1 MKSVLVIAHDFPPF
15 GGGGVLRVLKFTKYL
30 PEFGWNPIV
39 LSVDPTYYPVGLLDY
54 SLMSEIPEQ
63 VKIYRTKT
71 AISAYKIK
79 ETNKKENKKF
89 NWRNI
94 LENFIPDSFRVI
106 QDHGFFWL
114 PYALAKAQSIIQ
126 KENIQLIFTT
136 SPPHNVH
143 ILGSILKKR
152 YGLPWV
158 ADFRDGWTRNEM
170 YTAKSQL
177 RQQIDKVF
185 ERFIVNLADQIIC
198 VTPELAEDFYQ
209 DYPKVKKKTSVIY
222 NGFDPADFEKLNK
235 VEKDKNT
242 FTLSHIGSLAAKP
255 NRSPEIIL
263 QAVSSIAS
271 TNKEFKENFR
281 LEFVGPVLNLPL
293 EEMITKYSLESICS
307 VIGVVPHLR
316 ALEHM
321 QKADALLLLTNH
333 KQKFGD
339 NAILAGKFGEYL
351 FTANP
356 ILAVVSEGIA
366 KDIIENYD
374 LGYVV
379 SPDDLEKTKE
389 FLYELFYKWKNKS
402 LPNNKDKGLTSLFN
416 RKCSTE
422 KLANIFNNL
431 S

>member
-15 GGGGVLRVLKFTKYL
+15 GGGGVLRVLKFIKYL

-39 LSVDPTYYPVGLLDY
+39 LSVDPTYYPAGLLDY

-79 ETNKKENKKF
+79 ETNKKENKKL

-94 LENFIPDSFRVI
+94 LESFIPDSFRVI

-152 YGLPWV
+152 YGLAWV

-170 YTAKSQL
+170 YTAESAL

-185 ERFIVNLADQIIC
+185 EHFILNIADQIIC

-222 NGFDPADFEKLNK
+222 NGFDPTDFEKLNK
-235 VEKDKNT
+235 IEKDKSV

-263 QAVSSIAS
+263 RAVSSIAS

-293 EEMITKYSLESICS
+293 EEMIRNYNLESLCS
-307 VIGVVPHLR
+307 VVGVVPHLK
-316 ALEHM
+316 ALEYM
-321 QKADALLLLTNH
+321 QKADTLLLLTNH

-351 FTANP
+351 FTTNT
-356 ILAVVSEGIA
+356 ILAVVSNGIA

-379 SPDDLEKTKE
+379 SPDDLEKAKE
-389 FLYELFYKWKNKS
+389 VLYELFYKWKNKS
-402 LPNNKDKGLTSLFN
+402 LPTNNNKGLTSLFN

-422 KLANIFNNL
+422 KLANIFNSL
-431 S
+431 F

>member
-15 GGGGVLRVLKFTKYL
+15 GGGGVLRVLKFAKYL
-30 PEFGWNPIV
+30 PEFGWKPIV
-39 LSVDPTYYPVGLLDY
+39 LSVDPTYYPVGLLDS

-71 AISAYKIK
+71 AISAYKVK

-89 NWRNI
+89 SWRNI
-94 LENFIPDSFRVI
+94 LESLIPEEFRVI

-170 YTAKSQL
+170 YTAKSGL

-185 ERFIVNLADQIIC
+185 ERFIVNIADQIIC
-198 VTPELAEDFYQ
+198 VTPELAEDFYK
-209 DYPKVKKKTSVIY
+209 DYPKLKKKTSIIY

-235 VEKDKNT
+235 IEKDKNT

-263 QAVSSIAS
+263 QAVSSIS
-271 TNKEFKENFR
+271 SENNEFKQKLR

-293 EEMITKYSLESICS
+293 EEIIKSYNLESICS
-307 VIGVVPHLR
+307 IVGVVPHLK
-316 ALEHM
+316 ALEYM
-321 QKADALLLLTNH
+321 QKANALLLLSNH

-351 FTANP
+351 FTGNA

-366 KDIIENYD
+366 KDIIEKHE

-379 SPDDLEKTKE
+379 SPNDLEKTKE
-389 FLYELFYKWKNKS
+389 VLYKLFCQWQNNS
-402 LPNNKDKGLTSLFN
+402 LLNNNNKNLTTLFN

-422 KLANIFNNL
+422 KLANIFNSL
-431 S
+431 F

>member
-15 GGGGVLRVLKFTKYL
+15 GGGGVLRVFKFVKYL
-30 PEFGWNPIV
+30 SEFGWNPIV
-39 LSVDPTYYPVGLLDY
+39 LTVDPKYYPVEFLDH
-54 SLMSEIPEQ
+54 SLMLELGEQ
-63 VKIYRTKT
+63 IKIYRTKT
-71 AISAYKIK
+71 AIGAYKTK
-79 ETNKKENKKF
+79 EIKKEPKKF
-89 NWRNI
+89 NFRNI
-94 LENFIPDSFRVI
+94 LETLVPEEFRVI

-152 YGLPWV
+152 YSLPWV

-185 ERFIVNLADQIIC
+185 ERFIVNVADQIIC
-198 VTPELAEDFYQ
+198 VTPELAGDFYQ

-222 NGFDPADFEKLNK
+222 NGFDPADFAKLNK

-263 QAVSSIAS
+263 QAINSIA
-271 TNKEFKENFR
+271 TENKEFKKNFR
-281 LEFVGPVLNLPL
+281 LEFVGPIINLPL
-293 EEMITKYSLESICS
+293 AEMIKNYSLESICS
-307 VIGVVPHLR
+307 IVGVVPHLK
-316 ALEHM
+316 ALEYM
-321 QKADALLLLTNH
+321 QKANALLLLTNH

-351 FTANP
+351 FTSNT

-366 KDIIENYD
+366 KDIIEKYK

-379 SPDDLEKTKE
+379 SPDDLETAKKI
-389 FLYELFYKWKNKS
+389 LYELFYKWKNNS
-402 LPNNKDKGLTSLFN
+402 LPNNDNKGLTTLFN

-422 KLANIFNNL
+422 KLANIFNSL
-431 S
+431 L